1 MYIYIYILALFLLWL
16 CLNMELYYL
25 KKLNMMYQEFNWVFK
40 NINNEFKFKLK
51 VYVKI
56 TTSKIVWPQK
66 LTHTVL
72 YYEVN
77 QK

>member
-51 VYVKI
+51 VYVK
-56 TTSKIVWPQK
+56 
-66 LTHTVL
+66 
-72 YYEVN
+72 
-77 QK
+77 